1 MERLSADSIGRVME
15 NRLREVMGEKYAM
28 KKLLFTVYLDK
39 YYCLDAE
46 ILLSHKYGM
55 YFST

>member
-1 MERLSADSIGRVME
+1 ME